1 MPSSCLFFLVCN
13 FGSCFSLFPS
23 LLEQLLLS
31 FHNHVSGE
39 GEQLAVSDDASHS
52 LCLSCEEVLQ
62 HDDALLFGCMLVEV
76 SPVAA
81 APELLCDD
89 VRLLSVPCEER
100 DAVQECV
107 SVPFTYV
114 VVHGKSV
121 REVDCLVLGVASSAG
136 VTESEVHVL
145 LWVVGERTAR
155 EDWEC
160 LCGNE
165 CE

>member
-1 MPSSCLFFLVCN
+1 MAVC
-13 FGSCFSLFPS
+13 
-23 LLEQLLLS
+23 
-31 FHNHVSGE
+31 
-39 GEQLAVSDDASHS
+39 DDASHGF
-52 LCLSCEEVLQ
+52 CLPCEEVLQ
-62 HDDALLFGCMLVEV
+62 HDDAFLFGCTLVEA

-100 DAVQECV
+100 DAVQEGVCV
-107 SVPFTYV
+107 TFTYV
-114 VVHGKSV
+114 VVHGKSI
-121 REVDCLVLGVASSAG
+121 READCLVVGVASSAG
-136 VTESEVHVL
+136 VTKSEVHVL

-155 EDWEC
+155 EGWEC